1 MTRIISIMAILLAF
15 LTLYFFLFFKQVK
28 DINCISVIQYQYNYG
43 VTTDI
48 VSGSLLFILSEGDGI
63 VTYSAK
69 VTTDDKNYI
78 INREAN
84 VEYSITNGFLHI
96 KTVHLTN
103 RDGDNLPENLAFK
116 YLYSFL
122 IKSNGWVSLKIDR
135 DVKSGYIMSTSIVPQ
150 LYCNKL

>member
-1 MTRIISIMAILLAF
+1 MIRAISIIAVF
-15 LTLYFFLFFKQVK
+15 LIFSITYFFLFFKQTK

-43 VTTDI
+43 ITTDI
-48 VSGSLLFILSEGDGI
+48 VSGSLLFILSEGNGI

-69 VTTDDKNYI
+69 VTTGDKDYI

-84 VEYSITNGFLHI
+84 VEYSINNGFLHI
-96 KTVHLTN
+96 KTMHLTN

-122 IKSNGWVSLKIDR
+122 IKSNGWVSLKINR

>member
-1 MTRIISIMAILLAF
+1 MIRAISIISVF
-15 LTLYFFLFFKQVK
+15 LIFSITYFFLFFKQTK

-43 VTTDI
+43 ITTDI
-48 VSGSLLFILSEGDGI
+48 VSGSLLFILSEGNGI

-69 VTTDDKNYI
+69 VTTGDKDYI

-84 VEYSITNGFLHI
+84 VEYSINNGFLHI
-96 KTVHLTN
+96 KTMHLTN

-122 IKSNGWVSLKIDR
+122 IKSNGWVSLKISR